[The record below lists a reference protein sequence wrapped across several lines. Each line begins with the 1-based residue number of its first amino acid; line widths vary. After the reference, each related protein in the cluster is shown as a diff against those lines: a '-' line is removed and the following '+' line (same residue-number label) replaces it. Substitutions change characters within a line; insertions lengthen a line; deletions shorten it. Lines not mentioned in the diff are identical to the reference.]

1 VNATTDDAI
10 LVNNYFVWNAEGNN
24 FVTHLD
30 LEVREVV
37 LATIRPFELH

>member
-10 LVNNYFVWNAEGNN
+10 VVDNYLVWNAEGNN